1 MKQTIKEIESTLRT
15 ISDDEDPFI
24 KKCLLDERKGV
35 QELIKR
41 WKKKQEIQFA
51 EKERLRKMMQY
62 ENEARKQGY
71 QLIAGIDEVGRGPLA
86 GPVVAAAVI
95 LPNDAYLPGVN
106 DSKKLSIKRREEL
119 YKVIIEKAVAVGIGL
134 ISAEDIDELN
144 IYQATKKAMLGAIQ
158 QLNLLPDYLL
168 IDAMKLDVPVS
179 QQSIIKGDSLSISI
193 ASASIVAKVYR
204 DRLMV
209 EYSKKYPQY
218 QFERNMGYGTSEH
231 LQAIRTY
238 GPTPIHRKSFSP
250 IREMIKNNQ

>member
-1 MKQTIKEIESTLRT
+1 MKQTIKEIETTLRS
-15 ISDDEDPFI
+15 ISNDQDPFI

-35 QELIKR
+35 QELINR
-41 WKKKQEIQFA
+41 WKKKQDLQKA
-51 EKERLRKMMQY
+51 ENERLRKMMLY
-62 ENEARKQGY
+62 ENEAQKQGF
-71 QLIAGIDEVGRGPLA
+71 QFIAGIDEVGRGPLA

-95 LPNDAYLPGVN
+95 LPNDAFLPGIN
-106 DSKKLSIKRREEL
+106 DSKKLTAKRREEL
-119 YKVIIEKAVAVGIGL
+119 YKEIIEKAIAVGIGL
-134 ISAEDIDELN
+134 ISAEEIDKLN
-144 IYQATKKAMLGAIQ
+144 IYQATKKAMLAAIQ
-158 QLNLLPDYLL
+158 QLNFLPDFLL

-179 QQSIIKGDSLSISI
+179 QQSLIKGDSSSISI

-218 QFERNMGYGTSEH
+218 QFERNMGYGTRGH

-250 IREMIKNNQ
+250 IKEMINNNQ